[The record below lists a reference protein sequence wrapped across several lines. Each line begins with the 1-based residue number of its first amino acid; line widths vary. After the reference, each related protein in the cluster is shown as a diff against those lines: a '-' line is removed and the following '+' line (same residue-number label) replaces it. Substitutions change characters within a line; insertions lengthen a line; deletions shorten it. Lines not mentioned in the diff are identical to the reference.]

1 MSRWP
6 LLYARS
12 RRIPAAVVA
21 AVLGTVGVGLLAGD
35 AGDPRLAALA
45 TALGA
50 AALATSLG
58 SADPALDRTA
68 AFAWPPRRAAH
79 LLLGAALLAG
89 LLLLAAPLAP
99 EGVLLRDV
107 AGLTGLGALG
117 ATAFGADAAWS
128 LPVAWAALT
137 LVVPPAGG
145 GIGSVL
151 TWPVQ
156 PAACTAASATAITL
170 GCTGLLVHTALG
182 CRR

>member
-12 RRIPAAVVA
+12 RRIPATAVA
-21 AVLGTVGVGLLAGD
+21 AVLAAGAFGLLTGD
-35 AGDPRLAALA
+35 AADPRLAALA
-45 TALGA
+45 AALGA

-68 AFAWPPRRAAH
+68 AFAWPPRRAVH
-79 LLLGAALLAG
+79 LLLGVALLAG
-89 LLLLAAPLAP
+89 LFLLAAPLAP
-99 EGVLLRDV
+99 DRVLLRDV
-107 AGLTGLGALG
+107 VGLAGLGALG

-128 LPVAWAALT
+128 LPVTWAALT
-137 LVVPPAGG
+137 LVVPPADGVG
-145 GIGSVL
+145 AVL

-156 PAACTAASATAITL
+156 PETSTAATATAATL
-170 GCTGLLVHTALG
+170 GCAGLLVHSALG